1 MNNSLNPVSTC
12 LKVID
17 TRRRLS
23 QNGATVEYRYARPA
37 RNLPAARSK
46 GAVMYFWKCW
56 RETRVSFYV
65 FLFIAVTLSAL
76 LWKIMDFT
84 MSELPPKQ
92 LFALAWVILLF
103 ASSALLGL
111 AAITF
116 GAVGISEE
124 FAHKTAVFLL
134 TKPRSIRYFVWTA
147 WAANALQFL
156 TLTVSMMLVGAS
168 ILSWRYHA
176 PLTGRL
182 LLAFVPWLIVTF
194 LIFGMTYLLAE
205 YQKGHNEPR
214 HECQQQTPC
223 KRRMV

>member
-1 MNNSLNPVSTC
+1 
-12 LKVID
+12 
-17 TRRRLS
+17 
-23 QNGATVEYRYARPA
+23 
-37 RNLPAARSK
+37 
-46 GAVMYFWKCW
+46 MYFWKCW

-111 AAITF
+111 AAISF
-116 GAVGISEE
+116 GAAGISEE

-168 ILSWRYHA
+168 ILSWR
-176 PLTGRL
+176 
-182 LLAFVPWLIVTF
+182 
-194 LIFGMTYLLAE
+194 
-205 YQKGHNEPR
+205 
-214 HECQQQTPC
+214 
-223 KRRMV
+223 